1 MFQYLNKHEPLYTPI
16 SIMINGDIK
25 MVRKA
30 TPQFFWEAEATIK
43 TLATPGIAFAVQTKE
58 RKEAIKGSKF
68 YEFSFEEWTDGNGK
82 IEFDV
87 GKRLRGWMKTTAKT
101 VRPSLGDVMQYG
113 LRCLSM
119 PTIGAIEI
127 ADVKELEGMKGE
139 PDADLVRGYRL
150 PEKSDLPYP
159 KKEAFVVG
167 SGKDMRSVFSFH
179 YVLPVEK
186 ELQVKII
193 SFARNFTPEMARWM
207 LTKFGKVQGLGDR
220 YAQGFG
226 LFELVDFE
234 FETEEIPL

>member
-1 MFQYLNKHEPLYTPI
+1 MVI
-16 SIMINGDIK
+16 GDIK

-30 TPQFFWEAEATIK
+30 TPQFFWEAEAKIK

-68 YEFSFEEWTDGNGK
+68 YEFDFREWLNDDNK
-82 IEFDV
+82 VELDV
-87 GKRLRGWMKTTAKT
+87 GKRLCGWFKTTAKT
-101 VRPSLGDVMQYG
+101 VRPSLGDTLQYG

-119 PTIGAIEI
+119 PTIGAMDI
-127 ADVKELEGMKGE
+127 ANGSELVGMKGE
-139 PDADLVRGYRL
+139 PDADLAKGYRL

-167 SGKDMRSVFSFH
+167 SGKEIRSVFSFH

-193 SFARNFTPEMARWM
+193 SFARNFTPEMAKWM

-226 LFELVDFE
+226 LFELVEFE

>member
-1 MFQYLNKHEPLYTPI
+1 MVI
-16 SIMINGDIK
+16 GDIK

-30 TPQFFWEAEATIK
+30 TPQFFWEAEAKIK

-58 RKEAIKGSKF
+58 RKEAIKGTKF
-68 YEFSFEEWTDGNGK
+68 YEFDFGEWLNGDNEV
-82 IEFDV
+82 IFDV

-113 LRCLSM
+113 LRCLSV
-119 PTIGAIEI
+119 PTIGSMEI
-127 ADVKELEGMKGE
+127 AGTNELKGMKGE
-139 PDADLVRGYRL
+139 PDADLAKGYRL
-150 PEKSDLPYP
+150 PEGSDLPYP

-167 SGKDMRSVFSFH
+167 SGRDMRSVFSFH

-186 ELQVKII
+186 ELQVKIV

-207 LTKFGKVQGLGDR
+207 LGKFGKVQGIGDR

-226 LFELVDFE
+226 LFDLVDFE

>member
-1 MFQYLNKHEPLYTPI
+1 
-16 SIMINGDIK
+16 

-30 TPQFFWEAEATIK
+30 VPQFFWEAEAKIK

-58 RKEAIKGSKF
+58 RKEAIKGSKYYQF
-68 YEFSFEEWTDGNGK
+68 DTTEFLNENGK
-82 IEFDV
+82 VEFDV
-87 GKRLRGWMKTTAKT
+87 GKRLRGWFKTTAKT
-101 VRPSLGDVMQYG
+101 VRPSLGDTLQYG

-119 PTIGAIEI
+119 PTIGAMNI
-127 ADVKELEGMKGE
+127 ANDSELVGMKGE
-139 PDADLVRGYRL
+139 PDDDLAKGYRL
-150 PEKSDLPYP
+150 PENSNLPYP

-167 SGKDMRSVFSFH
+167 SGRDMRSVFSFH

-193 SFARNFTPEMARWM
+193 SFARNFTPEMAKWM

-226 LFELVDFE
+226 LFELVEFE